1 MRLRKR
7 MANKNDVEIFYENKN
22 KKQQEYRKE
31 FYEDADK
38 ANENNSSSIG
48 YLKITR
54 DYGHK

>member
-7 MANKNDVEIFYENKN
+7 MANKNDVEVFYENKN
-22 KKQQEYRKE
+22 KEQQEYRKD
-31 FYEDADK
+31 FYEDAEK
-38 ANENNSSSIG
+38 ANENNPSNIG